1 MFTLLAA
8 MALADTITL
17 DSGAIIEGDLARY
30 EMGGDCQVSVTE
42 GPLVGVIVIVPC
54 HRVLAF
60 VRTAPVDAPVLAA
73 VVAPEIPVV
82 EVPVDEPLA
91 PPIPDFMAEDEVIA
105 EESDVAEI
113 EADEGA
119 GDPPV
124 EEESRSPGRDAIAQ
138 PREAPVMPSV
148 TTRALSF

>member
-1 MFTLLAA
+1 MFTLFAA

-54 HRVLAF
+54 HRVQAF
-60 VRTAPVDAPVLAA
+60 VRTGPVAVPVLAGI
-73 VVAPEIPVV
+73 VVPEAPVA
-82 EVPVDEPLA
+82 EPPA
-91 PPIPDFMAEDEVIA
+91 PMMPEFMVQEEALAED
-105 EESDVAEI
+105 I
-113 EADEGA
+113 ETEAIETEAIETEEGA

-124 EEESRSPGRDAIAQ
+124 EESTSDPGRDAILQ

-148 TTRALSF
+148 TTRSLSF